1 VKAPVAAL
9 LCLALATPAHAGLSA
24 ADLNTVKVDL
34 KPNAHIPLSL
44 RFTDD
49 NGGPRTLADATGG
62 TPSLLIF
69 ADYTCTNLCGPI
81 LAFAA
86 DGLAKSGLIPGK
98 DFHLIVI
105 GLDPKDSAKDARA
118 MEVSRI
124 GDDLTLAAATT
135 ILLGTQDMIHAAT
148 QAAGYYYVYDAE
160 HDQFAHPAAAF
171 VLANDGR
178 IVRVLSGLGL
188 SGHDLRLALVDAG
201 QGRVGSL
208 LDQITLRCFGFDP
221 ARGIYT
227 ASISRWLTIAGTAT
241 ALALAGFIALLA
253 FRTQQ
258 RPQP

>member
-1 VKAPVAAL
+1 VKAPAAAL

-24 ADLNTVKVDL
+24 ADLNAVKVDV
-34 KPNAHIPLSL
+34 KPDAHIPLSL

-49 NGGPRTLADATGG
+49 NGTPRTLADATGG

-69 ADYTCTNLCGPI
+69 AQYTCTNLCGPI

-86 DGLAKSGLIPGK
+86 DGLAQSGLIPGK

-118 MEVSRI
+118 MRVSRI
-124 GDDLTLAAATT
+124 GDEPTLASATT
-135 ILLGTQDMIHAAT
+135 ILLGTRDMIHAAT
-148 QAAGYYYVYDAE
+148 QAVGYHYVYDAE

-171 VLANDGR
+171 VMAKDGH

-201 QGRVGSL
+201 QGRVGSFV
-208 LDQITLRCFGFDP
+208 DQIALRCFGFDP
-221 ARGIYT
+221 TRGIYT
-227 ASISRWLTIAGTAT
+227 ASISRWLTIAGSAT
-241 ALALAGFIALLA
+241 AIALAGLIALLA
-253 FRTQQ
+253 IRTQR